1 MLEETRQE
9 SLAPFRMAGFR
20 IKSAVMI
27 LPDGQLFQRQ
37 AQQFAS
43 EGKSVDEITIA
54 EMRGMAEVYPT
65 QPLVLGGGRTMFGK

>member
-1 MLEETRQE
+1 
-9 SLAPFRMAGFR
+9 
-20 IKSAVMI
+20 MI

-54 EMRGMAEVYPT
+54 EMRGKADVYPT
-65 QPLVLGGGRTMFGK
+65 KPLVLGGGRTVFGKLGGGGVRGNVAKRYRNFSLRTSGD